1 MRRTG
6 RTPIED
12 NAAKRRN
19 IVIEACVPL
28 SREGTLGNILDTENR
43 KYFLEYRVKNC
54 NKNSDKYGLAAK
66 IGSAKMIAQ
75 EKTDTDVEFKN
86 YNNVRGKIVVNNL
99 EFLSKGKHT
108 IEVYLGQDDKEK
120 KLISTY
126 TFLVE

>member
-1 MRRTG
+1 MTILEIFIIYLIESKKMITIQHHSSLLPSLDKGIHGRKRVNFVTCG
-6 RTPIED
+6 VTFNRRTPIED

-66 IGSAKMIAQ
+66 IGS
-75 EKTDTDVEFKN
+75 VF
-86 YNNVRGKIVVNNL
+86 RGR
-99 EFLSKGKHT
+99 
-108 IEVYLGQDDKEK
+108 
-120 KLISTY
+120 
-126 TFLVE
+126 